1 MKATG
6 SRMNKV
12 LAEKIAELG
21 SSVRYRRSME
31 EKI

>member
-1 MKATG
+1 MEAAG

-21 SSVRYRRSME
+21 SSIRYRRAME